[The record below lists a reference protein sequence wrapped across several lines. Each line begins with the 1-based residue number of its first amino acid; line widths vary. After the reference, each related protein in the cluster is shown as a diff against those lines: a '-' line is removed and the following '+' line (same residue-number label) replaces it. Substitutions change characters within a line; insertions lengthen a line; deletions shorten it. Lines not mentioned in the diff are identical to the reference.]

1 MKISFNLLKDNLS
14 WDSVIYQLNSD
25 VLTRHVL
32 VNGNVDDINIA
43 FSYCEITATG
53 SITNQNNDVLGS
65 FCILT

>member
-53 SITNQNNDVLGS
+53 SITSQNNDVLGS